1 MDRAGG
7 SRDQATVSWWSSFL
21 SKDCGSGAT
30 GRCCSGA
37 GVISGPRCRAGGSFG
52 GSGGTEGGCEGLAGE
67 VVSEVEVCVK
77 ICFEICSED
86 CVEGWFQVCVGDCVK
101 GCFKDSFEVIGKVR
115 VCVEIFVKDGQC

>member
-37 GVISGPRCRAGGSFG
+37 GVISGPRCRARGSFR
-52 GSGGTEGGCEGLAGE
+52 GSGGTGRGCEGL
-67 VVSEVEVCVK
+67 VSEVEVGVK

-86 CVEGWFQVCVGDCVK
+86 CVEGEFQVCVEDCVK
-101 GCFKDSFEVIGKVR
+101 GCFEDSVKVIGEVR
-115 VCVEIFVKDGQC
+115 VCVKIFVKDGQC